1 MYSAVRKLVLSLVRE
16 RFHARRANA
25 FLTLMK
31 PQDDISILDVGG
43 GWGDF
48 LARIR
53 KRVRARFVVAEM
65 GEYYA
70 PIIRQ
75 KYGFKFAQLE
85 EGKPLPFVD
94 KEFDIVISISVIE
107 HVTMPK
113 EVCMSKISQENWV
126 SNSLE
131 RQRQFANEI
140 RRVGK
145 AYFVQT
151 PHKDFPI
158 ESHTWLPLVNWLSH
172 PHTVS
177 LVRYTD
183 KYWVKK
189 CGYVDWNL
197 LGVTDM
203 KRFFPEAQIC
213 IERAFG
219 LPKAIIAFTSP
230 QPDNKSSC
238 G

>member
-1 MYSAVRKLVLSLVRE
+1 MYSAVRKIVLSLVRE

-25 FLTLMK
+25 FMTLMK

-48 LARIR
+48 LERIR
-53 KRVRARFVVAEM
+53 KRLRARYVVAEI

-70 PIIRQ
+70 PIVRK
-75 KYGFKFAQLE
+75 KYGFEFAQLE

-107 HVTMPK
+107 HATMPK
-113 EVCMSKISQENWV
+113 EVCMSKISQEKWV
-126 SNSLE
+126 SMSLKK
-131 RQRQFANEI
+131 QMQFANEI

-151 PHKDFPI
+151 PHKGFPI
-158 ESHTWLPLVNWLSH
+158 DSHTWLPLVNWLDH
-172 PHTVS
+172 AHTVS
-177 LVRYTD
+177 LVRYID
-183 KYWVKK
+183 KCWIKK

-197 LGVTDM
+197 LGVMDM
-203 KRFFPEAQIC
+203 KRLFPEAKIN
-213 IERAFG
+213 IERAFCM
-219 LPKAIIAFTSP
+219 PKAIIAFTP
-230 QPDNKSSC
+230 PTPDTKSSRS
-238 G
+238 